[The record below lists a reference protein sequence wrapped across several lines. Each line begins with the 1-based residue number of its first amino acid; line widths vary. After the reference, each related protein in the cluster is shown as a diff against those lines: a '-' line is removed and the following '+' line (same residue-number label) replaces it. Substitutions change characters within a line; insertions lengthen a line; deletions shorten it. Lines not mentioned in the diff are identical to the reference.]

1 MGVQILLTG
10 FGPFGAVIHNP
21 SQRLVRYFGRHPVE
35 GIGLTAITLPVS
47 YMQAPC
53 TVEALVRQRAE
64 IGHPFDYVLMLGVA
78 ANSSFWRV
86 ERKAHNR
93 VSDKLDVDETRL
105 APGPIAPEAP
115 ATLEATLPVQ
125 QLVEALESRGIPV
138 CLSDDA
144 GDYLCN
150 YLFFRVLHLLRQLP
164 APPLAGFLHIPA
176 DESTFRVP
184 SQQQAPGFP
193 FEQHVLAVETV
204 LRTLASL
211 STGRG
216 AEAGTIYGKEM
227 RDERI

>member
-10 FGPFGAVIHNP
+10 FGPFGAVVQNP
-21 SQRLVRYFGRHPVE
+21 SQRLVRYFGRHPIE

-47 YMQAPC
+47 YTQAPC
-53 TVEALVRQRAE
+53 TVETLIRQRAE

-93 VSDKLDVDETRL
+93 ASAKLDVDETRL
-105 APGPIAPEAP
+105 APGPITPGAP

-125 QLVEALESRGIPV
+125 QLVEAMNGRGIPAH
-138 CLSDDA
+138 LSDDA

-150 YLFFRVLHLLRQLP
+150 YLFFRVLYLLAQLP
-164 APPLAGFLHIPA
+164 TPPRAGFLHIPA
-176 DESTFRVP
+176 DESTFRDP
-184 SQQQAPGFP
+184 EHSPAPIFP
-193 FEQHVLAVETV
+193 FEQHVLALETV
-204 LRTLASL
+204 LHTLAAL

-216 AEAGTIYGKEM
+216 ADAGTMSVRKG
-227 RDERI
+227 DER